1 LQLTGACLQIPAAWV
16 IAFLPHA
23 YAAAQSK
30 IFDNRSPRTYASLL
44 EKDQTIDKAV
54 SLLAILIRSLSNST
68 LLTAEQT
75 KARILRCEGAQTNG
89 FENPG
94 LFATAVLAGNLAGLP
109 AQTLNTL
116 SGGYCLRRIVYNFIY
131 INNTSE
137 AMANTRTMVFL
148 AGIGQ
153 IFTLFIQSGNILRG
167 KAANL
172 L

>member
-1 LQLTGACLQIPAAWV
+1 
-16 IAFLPHA
+16 
-23 YAAAQSK
+23 
-30 IFDNRSPRTYASLL
+30 LL
-44 EKDQTIDKAV
+44 EKDQTIDKGVSFLAV
-54 SLLAILIRSLSNST
+54 IIRTVLNST

-89 FENPG
+89 FENLG
-94 LFATAVLAGNLAGLP
+94 LFATAVLAGNLAGLT

-116 SGGYCLRRIVYNFIY
+116 SGGYCLSRIVYNFIY

-137 AMANTRTMVFL
+137 AMANTRTVVFL

-153 IFTLFIQSGNILRG
+153 IFTLFIQSGNILRT

>member
-1 LQLTGACLQIPAAWV
+1 
-16 IAFLPHA
+16 
-23 YAAAQSK
+23 
-30 IFDNRSPRTYASLL
+30 LL
-44 EKDQTIDKAV
+44 EKDQTIDKGV
-54 SLLAILIRSLSNST
+54 SFLAILIRTLSNSKIT

-89 FENPG
+89 FENLG
-94 LFATAVLAGNLAGLP
+94 LFATAVLAGNLAGLT
-109 AQTLNTL
+109 AQTLNAF
-116 SGGYCLRRIVYNFIY
+116 SGGYCLSRIVYNFIY

-137 AMANTRTMVFL
+137 AMANTRTVVFL

-153 IFTLFIQSGNILRG
+153 IFTLFIQSGNILRT

>member
-1 LQLTGACLQIPAAWV
+1 V

-23 YAAAQSK
+23 YAAAQFK
-30 IFDNRSPRTYASLL
+30 IFDNCSPRTYASLL

-54 SLLAILIRSLSNST
+54 SLLAILIESFSNT
-68 LLTAEQT
+68 RLLTAEQT
-75 KARILRCEGAQTNG
+75 KARILRCESAQTNG
-89 FENPG
+89 FENLG

-116 SGGYCLRRIVYNFIY
+116 SSGYCLSRIVYNFIY

-137 AMANTRTMVFL
+137 AMANTRTVVFL
-148 AGIGQ
+148 AGVGQ
-153 IFTLFIQSGNILRG
+153 IFTLFIQSGNVLRG

>member
-1 LQLTGACLQIPAAWV
+1 
-16 IAFLPHA
+16 
-23 YAAAQSK
+23 
-30 IFDNRSPRTYASLL
+30 L
-44 EKDQTIDKAV
+44 EKDQTVDKAV
-54 SLLAILIRSLSNST
+54 SLLFILIKSLSKNTS
-68 LLTAEQT
+68 LTGGQT

-89 FENPG
+89 FENLG

-116 SGGYCLRRIVYNFIY
+116 SSGYCLSRIVYNFIY